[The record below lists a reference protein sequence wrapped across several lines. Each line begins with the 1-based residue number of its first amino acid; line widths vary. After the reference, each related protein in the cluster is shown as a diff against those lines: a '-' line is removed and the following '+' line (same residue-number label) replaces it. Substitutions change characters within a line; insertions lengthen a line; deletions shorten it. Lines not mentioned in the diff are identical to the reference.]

1 MKIRPAAIVILII
14 SAALF
19 ALSTNTYGFAMTLG
33 AFFTLGIFSFLY
45 KDNPFYKFCEAVFVG
60 ISAGYWFV
68 QLYYQNLLAKL
79 IDNLGSQPFGWTY
92 IAYVAV
98 GILGI
103 MMLMRLVP
111 KIGWI
116 SRWPLSVVVGAT
128 AGLWFITYLQSN
140 AMQQLQNTIMP
151 IQAYSTDG
159 SISWYNT
166 IGNLT
171 VALGTITGVIYFFFS
186 KEHKGL
192 FGGAAKVGV
201 WFLMIT
207 FGASFGYTVMSRM
220 SLLIGRLDY
229 LYGDWLQWNLTAV
242 GILVAWVVLMMV
254 LRHFGGGE
262 EESPS
267 H

>member
-1 MKIRPAAIVILII
+1 MKLRPITIVILIL
-14 SAALF
+14 SAILF
-19 ALSTNTYGFAMTLG
+19 ALSANSYGIAMTLG
-33 AFFTLGIFSFLY
+33 AFFTLGIFTFLY

-60 ISAGYWFV
+60 VSAGYWFV

-79 IDNLGSQPFGWTY
+79 IDTLTDSPFGWTY
-92 IAYVAV
+92 FAYLVVAV
-98 GILGI
+98 LGV

-151 IQAYSTDG
+151 LQAYSVDG
-159 SISWYNT
+159 SLSWYNT

-171 VALGTITGVIYFFFS
+171 VAIGTISGVIYFFFS
-186 KEHKGL
+186 KEHKGV
-192 FGGAAKVGV
+192 FGATAKVGV
-201 WFLMIT
+201 WFLMVT

-220 SLLIGRLDY
+220 SLLIGRMDY
-229 LYGDWLQWNLTAV
+229 LFADWLHL
-242 GILVAWVVLMMV
+242 I
-254 LRHFGGGE
+254 
-262 EESPS
+262 P
-267 H
+267 